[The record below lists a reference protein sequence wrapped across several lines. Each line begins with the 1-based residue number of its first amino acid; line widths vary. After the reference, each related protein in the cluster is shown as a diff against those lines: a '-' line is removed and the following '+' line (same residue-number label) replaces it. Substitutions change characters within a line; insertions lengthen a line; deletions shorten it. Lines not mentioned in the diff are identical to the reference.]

1 MINYAWYTGYIDY
14 INSFFHE
21 FIQDAEP
28 IMRYLSD
35 SKSEWLPELPA
46 ERRVKE
52 DV

>member
-1 MINYAWYTGYIDY
+1 MINYAWYTGYKDY
-14 INSFFHE
+14 IYSFFHE

-35 SKSEWLPELPA
+35 SKSKWLPELPA